1 MFNIFIKSEKLTK
14 FDQIYDKVVLLK
26 PETLLRNY

>member
-14 FDQIYDKVVLLK
+14 FDKINDKVVLLK